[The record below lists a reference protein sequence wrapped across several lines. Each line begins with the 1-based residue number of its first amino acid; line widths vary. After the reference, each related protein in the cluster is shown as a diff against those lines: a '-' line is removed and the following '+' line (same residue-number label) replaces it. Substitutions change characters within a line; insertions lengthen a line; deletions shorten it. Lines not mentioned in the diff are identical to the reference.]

1 MCIILC
7 ITTKDDIQPELVIMQ
22 PLRFNTALEVEYW
35 MLRPLIWQ
43 AEAAQPNR
51 QLEKMFYLDLS
62 TC

>member
-1 MCIILC
+1 MKWYETEKVNMKYKIWTLS
-7 ITTKDDIQPELVIMQ
+7 QPELVIMQ

-51 QLEKMFYLDLS
+51 QLEKIF
-62 TC
+62 